1 MEIENKL
8 NIDYLTY
15 KTGNKKKDK
24 HMILKKLKQKDLLE
38 KKFIAMIYH

>member
-24 HMILKKLKQKDLLE
+24 NMILKKLKQKDLLE
-38 KKFIAMIYH
+38 KKFITMIYH